1 MAENSGALK
10 ALNIPLF
17 YGEIGKDSL
26 SAKSWTRQV
35 QSCMKLSGWDSAK
48 TANFACLTLRGTAG
62 IWANSKQEL
71 DSTVFNTWEN
81 LQKEFLNR
89 FHIKKTLAELSYLKS
104 TLVQAEK
111 ELVRDFWDRCVSAQ
125 LLFDE
130 TWGEL
135 AAEAPADEK
144 TAYEKAKKESHT
156 KSVQLNFIVGVHTAI
171 RSRLVIEQCKT
182 SEDLLD
188 LAQRVEAS
196 IRDEK
201 KIFTD
206 TSKLEIAGIKGQP
219 PHRGQNPNRARG
231 FRARGRGNGGGNS
244 SHLKNGSCYK
254 CGDPGHWA
262 NLCPQKGV
270 PNIRGRGNYFRGAR
284 GSTWRGRG
292 QNFNANT
299 ASIHMNGN
307 VGENNSNEETQQ
319 QQQQQQQQQEEED
332 PYAQL
337 TSSMI
342 TLNPLA
348 H

>member
-130 TWGEL
+130 TWGAL
-135 AAEAPADEK
+135 ADEATEGEK

-156 KSVQLNFIVGVHTAI
+156 KSVQLNFITGVHTAI

-206 TSKLEIAGIKGQP
+206 TSKVEIAGIKGQP
-219 PHRGQNPNRARG
+219 PTRNQYQNRGRG
-231 FRARGRGNGGGNS
+231 FRGRGRGGGNS
-244 SHLKNGSCYK
+244 SNLRNGSCYR

-262 NLCPQKGV
+262 NFCPQKGV
-270 PNIRGRGNYFRGAR
+270 PNMRGRGNQFRGNR

-307 VGENNSNEETQQ
+307 VVGENSQKEET
-319 QQQQQQQQQEEED
+319 QQQQQQQEEED
-332 PYAQL
+332 PYTQL
-337 TSSMI
+337 TASMI
-342 TLNPLA
+342 SLNPLA

>member
-17 YGEIGKDSL
+17 YGEIGKDTL
-26 SAKSWTRQV
+26 SAKAWTRQV

-71 DSTVFNTWEN
+71 DSTIFNTWEN

-135 AAEAPADEK
+135 AAEATNDEK

-156 KSVQLNFIVGVHTAI
+156 KSVQLNFITGVHTAI

-188 LAQRVEAS
+188 LAQHVEAS

-206 TSKLEIAGIKGQP
+206 TSKVEIAGIKGQP
-219 PHRGQNPNRARG
+219 PPNRGQYQNRGRG
-231 FRARGRGNGGGNS
+231 FRGRGRGNS
-244 SHLKNGSCYK
+244 SNLKNGTCYR

-270 PNIRGRGNYFRGAR
+270 PNIRGRGNYFRGNR
-284 GSTWRGRG
+284 GSNWRGRG

-307 VGENNSNEETQQ
+307 VVGENNLKEETQQ
-319 QQQQQQQQQEEED
+319 QQLQQQEEED
-332 PYAQL
+332 PYDQL

-342 TLNPLA
+342 TLNKLA